1 LQVQFLAY
9 LFMVWCTCTVGHTC
23 ANLTYRHRVHV
34 LTHTYIRTQTH
45 PNIYSSI
52 PTQIKSQA
60 LDARDRDRE
69 RDRDI
74 DKDRDK
80 KKEKHRKRTRQRKR
94 KRQRQRKRK
103 KLSKRWSQKREPTDA
118 QNIIVRAY
126 TYQIVVVRSTLH
138 CNVFRAVLSRDKFDR
153 KLWRSTM
160 Y

>member
-1 LQVQFLAY
+1 
-9 LFMVWCTCTVGHTC
+9 MPETEIEKETETS
-23 ANLTYRHRVHV
+23 TKTETRKKK
-34 LTHTYIRTQTH
+34 
-45 PNIYSSI
+45 NIERGRDRE
-52 PTQIKSQA
+52 KGK
-60 LDARDRDRE
+60 DRDRE
-69 RDRDI
+69 R
-74 DKDRDK
+74 
-80 KKEKHRKRTRQRKR
+80 Q
-94 KRQRQRKRK
+94 K